1 MYKWKAWRAKWQSEK
16 KDENV
21 GIRGQ
26 EVGAPKHDG
35 GKTNEMAR
43 SIQEKIKLRPRRCLV
58 DSHLELVNIFLINQN
73 FNYSIKSI
81 PLLGN

>member
-26 EVGAPKHDG
+26 EVGALKPDG

-43 SIQEKIKLRPRRCLV
+43 SIQEKIKLRPR
-58 DSHLELVNIFLINQN
+58 
-73 FNYSIKSI
+73 
-81 PLLGN
+81 